1 MRAVLVDRLGQ
12 HQDVPG
18 RIIDLYALPE
28 VLGVTRL

>member
-12 HQDVPG
+12 HADVPD
-18 RIIDLYALPE
+18 RITDLHSLPQ